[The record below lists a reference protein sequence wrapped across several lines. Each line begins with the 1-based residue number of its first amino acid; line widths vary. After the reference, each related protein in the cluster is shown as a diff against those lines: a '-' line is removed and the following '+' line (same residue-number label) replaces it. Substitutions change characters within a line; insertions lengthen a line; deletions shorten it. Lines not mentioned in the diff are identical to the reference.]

1 MHILS
6 STVYVRRIKTMDM
19 TTTHVTLYPLYDSK
33 NCNILGLFLH
43 NVTGKVSK
51 ALKPLIALSNVTL
64 VGDLKPKKIKPSFY
78 PRSPP
83 IGLWDS
89 ICLGV

>member
-1 MHILS
+1 
-6 STVYVRRIKTMDM
+6 MDM

-64 VGDLKPKKIKPSFY
+64 VGDLKLKKLSLLFTQDHRPLAYGIRY
-78 PRSPP
+78 A
-83 IGLWDS
+83 
-89 ICLGV
+89 